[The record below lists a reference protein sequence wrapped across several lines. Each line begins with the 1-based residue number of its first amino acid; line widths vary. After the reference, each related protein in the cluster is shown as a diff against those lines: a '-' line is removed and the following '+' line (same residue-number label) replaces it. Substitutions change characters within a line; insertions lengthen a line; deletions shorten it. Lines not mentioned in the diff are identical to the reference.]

1 MAAISAA
8 AVKALRERTGLPMM
22 DCKRALQEA
31 DGDEEQAIDL
41 LCKAGK
47 KTMDK
52 RAGRETTGGRI
63 AIYTDLDAGVGA
75 MVELLCES
83 APVANNEEFIQL
95 AGDLVKQLA
104 TGPGAQTPDDLLG
117 QPSPGNPSQT
127 LNEQFDDLNNRI
139 REVFRLKRI
148 ARIDAPCGGYAHHDG
163 RCGVL
168 LEIEGGNAQLA
179 KDVCMHVAA
188 IRPESVSKDNLDPE
202 AVSRE
207 REVQAG
213 RARQEGKPENIIEK
227 MVEGR
232 MKNFYAERCLLQQP
246 FVKDDA
252 KTVGDV
258 ADEGGMKVLSFVH
271 WEIGKE

>member
-8 AVKALRERTGLPMM
+8 SVKALRERTGLPMM

-31 DGDEEQAIDL
+31 DGDQEKAVDL
-41 LCKAGK
+41 LRKAGK

-63 AIYTDLDAGVGA
+63 AVYTDLEAGVGA
-75 MVELLCES
+75 MIELLCES
-83 APVANNEEFIQL
+83 APVANNEEFVQL
-95 AGDLVKQLA
+95 TGDLVKQLA
-104 TGPGAQTPDDLLG
+104 TGPGAQTPEDLLG
-117 QPSPGNPSQT
+117 QPSPGDPSQT
-127 LNEQFDDLNNRI
+127 LKEQFDDLNNRI
-139 REVFRLKRI
+139 REVFRLNRMV
-148 ARIDAPCGGYAHHDG
+148 RIDATCGGYAHHDG

-168 LEIEGGNAQLA
+168 LEIEGGNAELA

-188 IRPESVSKDNLDPE
+188 IRPASVSKEDLDPE
-202 AVSRE
+202 TVARE
-207 REVQAG
+207 REVQAD
-213 RARQEGKPENIIEK
+213 RARQEGKPEEIIEK

-232 MKNFYAERCLLQQP
+232 MKSFYAEQCLLQQP
-246 FVKDDA
+246 FVKDDS

-258 ADEGGMKVLSFVH
+258 AAEAGMKVLSFVH